1 MPSIWVNSHYQ
12 DINVDQVEGTGE
24 HDYALLAI
32 TTDTQ
37 GNPISGPLP
46 YLPVDSRAD
55 VVNTGDSVIGA
66 GYPAEFVGG
75 IVAQQGLYAAT
86 SLTTIKQLFTFA
98 SSSVDVYSIG
108 GVIEAQG
115 GSSGGPV
122 VNTWGHVIAII
133 STTSEGATT
142 AERDLHAVALN
153 YIDRDILLQTG
164 RSFSDFL
171 SADPIQ
177 QANDFSRETAPG
189 LIQKY
194 VQYLSH

>member
-1 MPSIWVNSHYQ
+1 MPSIWVNTHYKE
-12 DINVDQVEGTGE
+12 INADEVVGTGE

-32 TTDTQ
+32 SSDIQ
-37 GNPISGPLP
+37 GNTVNSSLP

-55 VVNTGDSVIGA
+55 VVNTGDSVLGA

-75 IVAQQGLYAAT
+75 IVAQQGLYAV
-86 SLTTIKQLFTFA
+86 SSITTIQNLFTFN
-98 SSSVDVYSIG
+98 SSTVDVYSIG

-122 VNTWGHVIAII
+122 VNAWGHVVAII

-142 AERDLHAVALN
+142 AQRDLHAVALN

-164 RSFSDFL
+164 RTFASFL
-171 SADPIQ
+171 SADPIK
-177 QANDFSRETAPG
+177 QADDFSRETAPG
-189 LIQKY
+189 LVQKY
-194 VQYLSH
+194 IDYLSR